1 MSVTL
6 SPSSQLAFQRTLL
19 PSLSVP
25 LQLPADPVPCYI
37 GPLTQLVK
45 RTLSVSN
52 HNSQPIVYKVK
63 TTAPKQYCVR
73 PNSGR
78 IEPGETVEVQG
89 EFLQQCR
96 EAEGASCWRVKGSVE
111 GDVPLHR
118 GAGRERN

>member
-6 SPSSQLAFQRTLL
+6 SPSSQLAFQR
-19 PSLSVP
+19 
-25 LQLPADPVPCYI
+25 
-37 GPLTQLVK
+37 PLTQLVK
-45 RTLSVSN
+45 RTLAVSN

-89 EFLQQCR
+89 EFWLQLESQQR
-96 EAEGASCWRVKGSVE
+96 DHYPRLLASRL
-111 GDVPLHR
+111 DTRR
-118 GAGRERN
+118 GL